1 MKLSDVPDE
10 LVMTQN
16 DLYARP
22 TQAEIEAV
30 MSEARQLRAAHVA
43 GVFRAVARKL
53 RGLTVGGK
61 ASAAA

>member
-1 MKLSDVPDE
+1 
-10 LVMTQN
+10 MTQN